1 MRTGKQSTGWMAGA
15 AVTVSTALVA
25 SAAAAQDHTPAD
37 SARRDGA
44 RQAVDALVVRSGA
57 FRDTVNA
64 SLGDLGFDYD
74 RPRRRGL
81 ADRFAGGLTLTVSQ
95 PVGEFRRFARA
106 GFGVTLNGT
115 AGVDRGGILGLRVEG
130 GAQNYGRFSA
140 PFETRSIFL
149 GAPGRQVTSNDVYWG
164 SVGPQLSVPL
174 GPVRPYAF
182 ATVGIANFATTSR
195 LIGAGIDGVS
205 QEFARSTDLSNWS
218 TTQAWGGGLRVRVAR
233 QDGTPV
239 HLDLGARRHYINS
252 ARFLAPNAV
261 PGQTAPGFLSSTG
274 RADFVTYNVGFT
286 VGGR

>member
-1 MRTGKQSTGWMAGA
+1 MGRAAGA
-15 AVTVSTALVA
+15 AAAMTAVTAG
-25 SAAAAQDHTPAD
+25 AAAAQQQPAAD
-37 SARRDGA
+37 STRRDGA
-44 RQAVDALVVRSGA
+44 RQAVDALVGRSEA

-64 SLGDLGFDYD
+64 SMGDLGFAYD

-95 PVGEFRRFARA
+95 PVGAFRQLAGV
-106 GFGVTLNGT
+106 GFGITANGT
-115 AGVDRGGILGLRVEG
+115 AGVDPAGILGLRVEG
-130 GAQNYGRFSA
+130 GAQNYGRFST
-140 PFETRSIFL
+140 PFQQNGLLL
-149 GAPGRQVTSNDVYWG
+149 GIPGRQVTSNDIYWG
-164 SVGPQLSVPL
+164 SIGPQLSVPL

-195 LIGAGIDGVS
+195 LLGAGLDGTS
-205 QEFARSTDLSNWS
+205 QEFVRSTDLSNWS

-261 PGQTAPGFLSSTG
+261 PGQTAPGFLSRTG